1 MKAVNL
7 IPVEDRR
14 GSGAPGRSG
23 GAVYALL
30 GGLGLV
36 LLLVAVLFTLSHQI
50 STKKQQLADV
60 TTQAQTAETQAGSLE
75 AYTQFASLRQ
85 KRQETVASL
94 ASSRFDW
101 AHALHELARTVP
113 AGASLTALRA
123 TVSSS
128 TAVAGTTNPL
138 RSALDVPALEMAGC
152 AKDQSGVAELMAA
165 MRRIDGVQ
173 RVSLS
178 SSERSAKVSAK
189 SVAGAPAPAGSAG
202 SSCSAASGRP
212 AVFAMVVFYDAPIR
226 VGNPAAATGT
236 ATATSA
242 TTTTSS
248 TTPAAATPAP
258 ANSTGGTK

>member
-1 MKAVNL
+1 MNAVNL
-7 IPVEDRR
+7 IPAEDRR
-14 GSGAPGRSG
+14 GAGAPGRSG
-23 GAVYALL
+23 GAVYGLL

-36 LLLVAVLFTLSHQI
+36 LALVAVLFTLSHQI
-50 STKKQQLADV
+50 AAKKQQLADV
-60 TTQAQTAETQAGSLE
+60 TTQAQTAETQAGSLQ

-113 AGASLTALRA
+113 AGDSLTTLRA
-123 TVSSS
+123 TVSSG

-138 RSALDVPALEMAGC
+138 RAALDVPALEMAGC
-152 AKDQSGVAELMAA
+152 AKDQDGVAELMAA

-178 SSERSAKVSAK
+178 SSERSAKISVK
-189 SVAGAPAPAGSAG
+189 PVAGAPAPVATASGSG
-202 SSCSAASGRP
+202 CSAASGRP
-212 AVFAMVVFYDAPIR
+212 AVFSMVVFYDAP
-226 VGNPAAATGT
+226 VAPTSPTTATGT
-236 ATATSA
+236 ATST
-242 TTTTSS
+242 TTTTSTS
-248 TTPAAATPAP
+248 TPAAATPAP